1 MRDVDFSRLRTITAR
16 RLNQAL
22 LQDGF
27 SEVRQRGSHHRYA
40 HPDGRRVTLAYSNP
54 GDAFRIKTLRD
65 IIKLQAAWAEADLQR
80 LGLLR

>member
-1 MRDVDFSRLRTITAR
+1 MRYADFSRLRTLTAR
-16 RLNQAL
+16 RLRQAL

-40 HPDGRRVTLAYSNP
+40 HPDGRRVTLAYSNL
-54 GDAFRIKTLRD
+54 GDTFRIKTLRD
-65 IIKLQAAWAEADLQR
+65 IIQLQAAWTEADLLR